1 MNALRE
7 DEFAEFFEQ
16 VNGCRPFQWQIRLL
30 RFVLAH
36 GRWPDAIT
44 APTGSG
50 KSSVVDVHLFVNA
63 LHSCES
69 GPRVPRRL
77 AVVVG
82 RRAIVDSHE
91 THARELRKEL
101 RKADPGSVAGRVATC
116 LARLR
121 SGPAGDSAFEVSTLR
136 GGMPTDSNW
145 IDDPSACAVICATP
159 DMFGSRL
166 LFGGYGST
174 PAAWPREA
182 GTLARDTVMVLDEAH
197 LNEQLLFTA
206 RRVGHLQSAAE
217 VPADEMSVPV
227 IQVVATTATPA
238 TGDRYSV
245 GVERDDLSI
254 DSTLRDRLEKP
265 KPIELVETRNWPG
278 ARRPSRNYA
287 REIAEQVMRK
297 VAERDGVGTVGCIV
311 NSVFTAREVAR
322 IVGDSCGDEAVILWV
337 GPMRPRDLESIRDS
351 HRELFTAVD
360 DRDREIRVIVST
372 QTLEVGVDID
382 LAALVTELAPGS
394 SLAQRAGR
402 VNRLGRRDRGDC
414 VVLLPDSVPTASTGP
429 YQQDEL
435 ADGFEWLKRRA
446 DDPAGFAPIRLVDD
460 PPPPRARRRPVLSR
474 LELGTAQ
481 YLSSTSETEVGDV
494 ELDFWIRDDLRDND
508 LGLGMVRRS
517 PLPVDD
523 IDALALLRA
532 TPIVAD
538 EIYPV
543 KINTARD
550 VVESVIRTARQ
561 PFARVFRER
570 AGELEIVDLSGLE
583 GIEIRPGDIL
593 IVDGEHRIVDN
604 QVITARDGEAPGD
617 TAWAARGRFAEV
629 FVDGHAAD
637 WITLRETAEAMYDA
651 RENPPEGMA
660 DDEAVQAA
668 AERVLK
674 SRCDTDRPVRGT
686 VPPLPDDQSTRLGWA
701 VVTEVDAD
709 KTDEETRQVWTGPP
723 VPLQKHRIAVAECA
737 RELGRKL
744 GLSDLLADVLY
755 SAGLLHDEGKRH
767 SEFQR
772 ILAAQ
777 PGEVLAKSGAR
788 DAGVPRRR
796 RSGVGLVRGWRHEQ
810 LSVVYA
816 AAELESTPVEIRDL
830 VLRLVGTSHGRGRM
844 GFALGST
851 DVLAGETQQWS
862 ALAAE
867 LFDEGSW
874 DELMEATDRR
884 WGTWTCA
891 YLEAVLRAADCM
903 VSKEGS

>member
-16 VNGCRPFQWQIRLL
+16 VNDFRPFQWQIRLL

-50 KSSVVDVHLFVNA
+50 KSSVVDVHLFANA
-63 LHSCES
+63 MHGWES
-69 GPRVPRRL
+69 GSRVPRRL
-77 AVVVG
+77 AVVVA
-82 RRAIVDSHE
+82 RRAIVDSHD
-91 THARELRKEL
+91 THARELLEKL
-101 RKADPGSVAGRVATC
+101 GAADSDSAAGRVAAG

-121 SGPAGDSAFEVSTLR
+121 CGPAGDDAFEVSILR

-182 GTLARDTVMVLDEAH
+182 GTLARDTVVVLDEAH

-238 TGDRYSV
+238 AGDRDSV
-245 GVERDDLSI
+245 GVDRDDLSM
-254 DSTLRDRLEKP
+254 DPELRDRLEKP

-322 IVGDSCGDEAVILWV
+322 IVGDSCGNDAVILWV
-337 GPMRPRDLESIRDS
+337 GPMRRRDLDDS
-351 HRELFTAVD
+351 
-360 DRDREIRVIVST
+360 RDRYPDAFTVRGSGEIRVIVST

-414 VVLLPDSVPTASTGP
+414 VVLLPDSAPTASTGP

-446 DDPAGFAPIRLVDD
+446 EDPAGFAPIRLVDD

-481 YLSSTSETEVGDV
+481 YLSSTSETEVGEID
-494 ELDFWIRDDLRDND
+494 LDFWIRDDLRDND
-508 LGLGMVRRS
+508 LGVGMVRRS

-532 TPIVAD
+532 TPIAAD

-543 KINTARD
+543 SITTARD
-550 VVESVIRTARQ
+550 VVDDVIREARQ
-561 PFARVFRER
+561 PRARVFRER
-570 AGELEIVDLSGLE
+570 AGELEVVDLSGLE

-593 IVDGEHRIVDN
+593 IVDGEHGIVDN
-604 QVITARDGEAPGD
+604 QVIVARDGEAPGD

-637 WITLRETAEAMYDA
+637 WITLRETADAMYEA
-651 RENPPEGMA
+651 RENPPEGMT

-674 SRCDTDRPVRGT
+674 SRCGTDKPVRVS
-686 VPPLPDDQSTRLGWA
+686 VPSLPDDVSTRLGWA
-701 VVTEVDAD
+701 VVTEVDSD
-709 KTDEETRQVWTGPP
+709 KTDEEIRQMWTGPK
-723 VPLQKHRIAVAECA
+723 VALQKHRTAVAGRA

-744 GLSDLLADVLY
+744 GLSDVLVDVLY

-767 SEFQR
+767 SEFQG

-777 PGEVLAKSGAR
+777 PGEVLAKSGAH

-796 RSGVGLVRGWRHEQ
+796 RSGVRLVRGWRHEQ

-862 ALAAE
+862 ALATE

-874 DELMEATDRR
+874 DELMESTDRR

-891 YLEAVLRAADCM
+891 YLEAILRAADCM